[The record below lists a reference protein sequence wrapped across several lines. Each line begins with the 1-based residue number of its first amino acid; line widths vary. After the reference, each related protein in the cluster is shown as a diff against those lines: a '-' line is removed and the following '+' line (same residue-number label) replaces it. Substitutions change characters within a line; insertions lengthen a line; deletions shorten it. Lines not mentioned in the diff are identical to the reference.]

1 MLIRSFSALCSPA
14 SLCFT
19 QPKFGLEMTF
29 RSSFAILSLLM
40 HWMLR
45 GLKLP
50 TALAYPGSKEAVTL
64 DVHRTDDGKVQL
76 QAKTGGG

>member
-1 MLIRSFSALCSPA
+1 VIHVGFL
-14 SLCFT
+14 T
-19 QPKFGLEMTF
+19 
-29 RSSFAILSLLM
+29 

-50 TALAYPGSKEAVTL
+50 TALTYSGSKEAVTL